1 MKLAKHSINKLCCHE
16 IYKSTNGKTGPKGAK
31 RSTNRERFTS
41 PPTWHPFVN
50 ATAAAGGGAAG
61 AAAVC
66 RSVGVA
72 CLAGHAANKR
82 AATATAAT
90 ATAAAKQ
97 RPRPDAMRCDAIQ
110 AGRTDGCGFVGFSVC
125 DRCPLPQLPLVIF
138 KTATADDGHGNE
150 IR

>member
-1 MKLAKHSINKLCCHE
+1 MLPRNIQINE
-16 IYKSTNGKTGPKGAK
+16 RENGAK

-41 PPTWHPFVN
+41 PPTWHPFVT
-50 ATAAAGGGAAG
+50 ATAAGG

-97 RPRPDAMRCDAIQ
+97 RPRPDAMRSKLGAQ
-110 AGRTDGCGFVGFSVC
+110 TDVVLWVSLC
-125 DRCPLPQLPLVIF
+125 
-138 KTATADDGHGNE
+138 ATAA
-150 IR
+150 RYRSCR

>member
-1 MKLAKHSINKLCCHE
+1 MLPRNIQINE
-16 IYKSTNGKTGPKGAK
+16 RENGAK

-41 PPTWHPFVN
+41 PPTCHPFVN
-50 ATAAAGGGAAG
+50 AGGAAAGG

-97 RPRPDAMRCDAIQ
+97 RPRPDAIQ
-110 AGRTDGCGFVGFSVC
+110 AERTDGCGFVGFSVC